1 MLNFSL
7 ANFYNGYAVNQMFLN
22 IIGEHRDYLK
32 RPIAFNQI
40 TGSFPF
46 NSWNGDINSNMA
58 GFLRWN
64 GDLYGHCQ
72 TWN

>member
-1 MLNFSL
+1 
-7 ANFYNGYAVNQMFLN
+7 MFLN

-46 NSWNGDINSNMA
+46 NSWNGDINSNIGENITSILDKIVAML
-58 GFLRWN
+58 GNFEYFYNLE
-64 GDLYGHCQ
+64 GKFIF
-72 TWN
+72 